1 MSPNTIFITWEVFG
15 HLVYSINVEGVQ
27 KFTQTLTPTK
37 MNAGE
42 GESVQMSHSRQMVSV
57 KVHLPQS
64 KWIDGS
70 DSGIGKAFRVK
81 NLSGST
87 MISMGTSGEDSRIVD
102 MNTMKVDL
110 WSRTE
115 KEGLG

>member
-1 MSPNTIFITWEVFG
+1 MSTNTIFIPWDVFG
-15 HLVYSINVEGVQ
+15 HLVYSINVEGIQ

-42 GESVQMSHSRQMVSV
+42 GESVQMSHYRQMVSG
-57 KVHLPQS
+57 KFPLLQS
-64 KWIDGS
+64 KWIDAR

-81 NLSGST
+81 NLSGS
-87 MISMGTSGEDSRIVD
+87 MVISMGTSGEDSQIVD
-102 MNTMKVDL
+102 INTMKVDL